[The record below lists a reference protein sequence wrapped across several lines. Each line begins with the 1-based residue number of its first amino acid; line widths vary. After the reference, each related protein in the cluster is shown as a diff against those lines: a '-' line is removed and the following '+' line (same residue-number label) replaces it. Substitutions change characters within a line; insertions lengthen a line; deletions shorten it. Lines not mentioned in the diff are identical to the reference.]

1 MAFVIGVTGGIGCG
15 KTRATDM
22 FAALGAEIIDTDAIS
37 HALTGPGGGAMPAIR
52 DAFGPAFNNADGSL
66 NRARMRE
73 LVFQDATAKTRLEQI
88 LHPRIQ
94 AEVQARV
101 RHSQA
106 PYVMIVVP
114 LLLERNSYAALI
126 QRVLVI
132 DCDEATQIARVM
144 QRSQLSEDQ
153 VRAIMRNQMPRAERL
168 SRADDVLEN
177 TGSLAALEQAV
188 ARLHRFYLQQA
199 QQRPA

>member
-52 DAFGPAFNNADGSL
+52 EAFGPAFVNADGSL
-66 NRARMRE
+66 NRAHMRE
-73 LVFQDATAKTRLEQI
+73 LVFQDASAKTRLEQI

-101 RHSQA
+101 QHSQA

-114 LLLERNSYAALI
+114 LLLERNSYAAML

-177 TGSLAALEQAV
+177 TVSLEALEQAV

-199 QQRPA
+199 QHQPA